1 MIKDDHHYEL
11 TVILKKTLQKLR
23 YVGKSTKFYID
34 EKCDEVEARNLC
46 LRFFENIRYIF
57 QTIKQYISRLY
68 KMQCKL

>member
-11 TVILKKTLQKLR
+11 TLILKKPQKLR
-23 YVGKSTKFYID
+23 YVGKSSKIYID

-57 QTIKQYISRLY
+57 QTIKQYIRRLY